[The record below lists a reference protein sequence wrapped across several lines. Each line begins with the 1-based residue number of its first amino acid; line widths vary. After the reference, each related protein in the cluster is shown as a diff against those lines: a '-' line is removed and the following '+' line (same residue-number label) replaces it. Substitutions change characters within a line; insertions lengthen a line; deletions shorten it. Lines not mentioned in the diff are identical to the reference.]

1 MSYYF
6 KKGKNATEM
15 QKSFVQFMENVLWV
29 IKCVKS
35 GLQSSVLEISQW
47 TKLHHQ
53 VDQFEVDSS
62 QIKTLTE
69 SNQHYT
75 VWETA
80 DILKISRSSVENL
93 LHQFGYVNHFDVWIP
108 WKKNFLTLF
117 LRMILY

>member
-29 IKCVKS
+29 IKRVKS

-47 TKLHHQ
+47 TRLHHQ
-53 VDQFEVDSS
+53 VDQLEVDSS

-75 VWETA
+75 MWETA

-93 LHQFGYVNHFDVWIP
+93 LHQFGYVNHFDVWVP
-108 WKKNFLTLF
+108 HKLSEKKKPSW
-117 LRMILY
+117 LY